1 MTEELTDRD
10 YLINL
15 AERILTIP
23 AAYGVDQGD
32 CDRIAYIVRT
42 TFPPDTNEVADRLE
56 KWSSTL
62 RRIGEDQRAE
72 DMEVAI
78 ATMRRWSWAPR
89 GVAPTRAALLA
100 AAQDYEDA
108 CHENENMMD
117 ACSDDETSNKMAEL
131 LRFRAV
137 ELKKHIGEIIALK
150 GALLCP

>member
-1 MTEELTDRD
+1 MTDELTDRD
-10 YLINL
+10 YLLDL
-15 AERILTIP
+15 AERILAIP
-23 AAYGVDQGD
+23 VTYGVDLSD
-32 CDRIAYIVRT
+32 YDRLRWIAAT
-42 TFPPDTNEVADRLE
+42 TFSPDINEAADRLE

-62 RRIGEDQRAE
+62 RRIGEDQRAD
-72 DMEVAI
+72 DMEIAI
-78 ATMRRWSWAPR
+78 AAMRRSEPPR
-89 GVAPTRAALLA
+89 GVKATRAALLT

-137 ELKKHIGEIIALK
+137 ELNKHIGEIIALK